1 MSALARP
8 STTSVLLPMAPAM
21 LDEVLAIENAVYD
34 FPWTRGNFLD
44 SMSAGYS
51 LQVLAADATP
61 GTPIVGYYI
70 AMPGVD
76 ELHLLNLSVAPSA
89 QRSGHALFMLEALR
103 AQAVALRAPRLWL
116 EVRVSNERARRI
128 YEQFGFVNCG
138 LRRHYYP
145 ARGTGREDAVVMSL
159 ALPEVLH
166 GLG

>member
-1 MSALARP
+1 MSALARDSAATP
-8 STTSVLLPMAPAM
+8 RLLPMEASM
-21 LDEVLAIENAVYD
+21 LDAVLAIEDAAYD

-44 SMSAGYS
+44 SMSAGYL
-51 LQVLAADATP
+51 LQVLTVGSAT
-61 GTPIVGYYI
+61 VGYFI

-76 ELHLLNLSVAPSA
+76 ELHLLNLSVAPA
-89 QRSGHALFMLEALR
+89 EQRRGHALFMLNALR
-103 AQAVALRAPRLWL
+103 AQAVALRAERLWL

-145 ARGTGREDAVVMSL
+145 ARGPGREDAVVMSL
-159 ALPEVLH
+159 TLPEVVH